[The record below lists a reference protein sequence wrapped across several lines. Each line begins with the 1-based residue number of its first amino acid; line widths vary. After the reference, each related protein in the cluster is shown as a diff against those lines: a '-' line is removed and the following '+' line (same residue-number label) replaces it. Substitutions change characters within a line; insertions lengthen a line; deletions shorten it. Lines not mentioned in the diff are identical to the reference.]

1 MAHVY
6 IIIEKNNILIKEIE
20 SINEIDIDDNIYS
33 DVIVEEIFHQQMK
46 YCTCIWIKEIIQ
58 RDRQNAPFH

>member
-46 YCTCIWIKEIIQ
+46 YCTCI
-58 RDRQNAPFH
+58 